1 MQIKIRHEQYKRAIQ
16 FANDRIDKS
25 KALYNYRGESKV
37 SKMIEDIVVGTVGE
51 FAVAKYLR
59 QQGLDCS
66 RPDLKIYEAKRK
78 SFEQDLLAL
87 KVLQEDP
94 IKCKQFKI
102 HVKSQSVASSKRY
115 GNSWL
120 LQKSDKVTKD
130 PGNNEYYAFTEVDGL
145 NVTIL
150 GVVKCSDVIKHGL
163 LSECKVPWYRDTKH
177 ALYWMDFEE
186 KLSKKQLRR
195 L

>member
-1 MQIKIRHEQYKRAIQ
+1 MQIKISQSQYDRAVK

-25 KALYNYRGESKV
+25 KALYKYRGESKV

-51 FAVAKYLR
+51 FAVATYLR
-59 QQGLDCS
+59 QQDMECS
-66 RPDLKIYEAKRK
+66 RPDLKIYESKRK
-78 SFEQDLLAL
+78 SFDRDLLA
-87 KVLQEDP
+87 DDN
-94 IKCKQFKI
+94 KI

-120 LQKSDKVTKD
+120 LQKSDKVTKN
-130 PGNNEYYAFTEVDGL
+130 PGKNEYYAFTEVDGL

-150 GVVKCSDVIKHGL
+150 GIVKCSDVIKHGL

-177 ALYWMDFEE
+177 ALYWVDFEE